1 MHTRLIFTAVM
12 GMLLSGL
19 PLADGHASA
28 ELERSQSEFITAADA
43 FQSGQYQKAM
53 DLYAAIEA
61 RGHESADLYF
71 NMGNTYTRLTKPGL
85 AIKAYREALY
95 RAPRSADLQANLSF
109 VRQQTTD
116 AIEPPA
122 PPTTAATLAFFHF
135 QLSTSEKW
143 ASLLLLNVVFWLSWL
158 GVRHLS
164 NDWFRALRG
173 LSFVTALAMM
183 GSLSAEL
190 LLPRTDLVITTTKTE
205 ARAGLDAKSLTR
217 FTLHEGAELKVQEI
231 RDGYARVLLPES
243 EESGW
248 VSLAD
253 AALVPSR

>member
-1 MHTRLIFTAVM
+1 
-12 GMLLSGL
+12 ML
-19 PLADGHASA
+19 
-28 ELERSQSEFITAADA
+28 
-43 FQSGQYQKAM
+43 
-53 DLYAAIEA
+53 
-61 RGHESADLYF
+61 
-71 NMGNTYTRLTKPGL
+71 
-85 AIKAYREALY
+85 
-95 RAPRSADLQANLSF
+95 
-109 VRQQTTD
+109 
-116 AIEPPA
+116 
-122 PPTTAATLAFFHF
+122 
-135 QLSTSEKW
+135 
-143 ASLLLLNVVFWLSWL
+143 
-158 GVRHLS
+158 
-164 NDWFRALRG
+164 
-173 LSFVTALAMM
+173 